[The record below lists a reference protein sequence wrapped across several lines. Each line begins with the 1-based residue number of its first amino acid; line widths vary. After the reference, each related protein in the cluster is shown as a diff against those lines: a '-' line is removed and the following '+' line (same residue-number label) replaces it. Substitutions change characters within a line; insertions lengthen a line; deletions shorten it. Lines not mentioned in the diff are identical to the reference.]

1 VPTFEQEGQIVYS
14 AQVAR
19 GIEYDVRSP
28 RRFVTLARQFFMP
41 LLVSAL
47 GKVDSLSVSME
58 GRCFGKYPERTFLRQ
73 VRMGTGDWWAVGVL
87 IVLGVVGTLV
97 YW

>member
-1 VPTFEQEGQIVYS
+1 
-14 AQVAR
+14 VA
-19 GIEYDVRSP
+19 YDVRSP

-58 GRCFGKYPERTFLRQ
+58 GRCFGKYAERTFLRQ
-73 VRMGTGDWWAVGVL
+73 VRMGAVDWGAVGVL
-87 IVLGVVGTLV
+87 VFVGVVATLV